1 MIFYALLLLALAVPL
16 GIAGKVAIALA
27 FTIFWPTFI
36 SFYKYAGIPGPPPLP
51 LVGNLLPDALR
62 GQLHEAYLRWAKR
75 YASSSGC
82 FKWWPGLRCTVVL
95 TDLDLV
101 REVGLRKFSAFTNH
115 IDPPA
120 FAIDQRDEA
129 MRNFSTK
136 GLFGAKDSYWKGL
149 RSTANSV
156 LHNNDKLSGFMP
168 AMKQT
173 AEELAD
179 RLATVQPGESCDIL
193 KLIGLMTLV
202 SACIISPRIAIR
214 SADIKIT
221 GCDRSDCVRGALQ
234 RGCLHGRQRGGEGD
248 AVVLPKQR
256 PRADPQSLQD
266 GAHDCPGPLPSYR
279 LFRDALPHEDGP

>member
-115 IDPPA
+115 QPPPA
-120 FAIDQRDEA
+120 SVFKTAPKSVKTISQ
-129 MRNFSTK
+129 F
-136 GLFGAKDSYWKGL
+136 GLFGSKDTYWKGL
-149 RSTANSV
+149 RSTF
-156 LHNNDKLSGFMP
+156 NNIFH
-168 AMKQT
+168 Q
-173 AEELAD
+173 
-179 RLATVQPGESCDIL
+179 
-193 KLIGLMTLV
+193 V
-202 SACIISPRIAIR
+202 SLRERAIPSPRRTQCHSRTHHSTHSTHA
-214 SADIKIT
+214 
-221 GCDRSDCVRGALQ
+221 
-234 RGCLHGRQRGGEGD
+234 
-248 AVVLPKQR
+248 
-256 PRADPQSLQD
+256 
-266 GAHDCPGPLPSYR
+266 R
-279 LFRDALPHEDGP
+279 LTHSSKTS